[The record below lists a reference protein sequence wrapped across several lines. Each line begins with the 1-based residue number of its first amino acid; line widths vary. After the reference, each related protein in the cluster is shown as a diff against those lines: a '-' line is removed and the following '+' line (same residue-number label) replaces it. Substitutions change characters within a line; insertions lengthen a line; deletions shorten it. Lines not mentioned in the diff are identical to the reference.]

1 MEVVC
6 PQCKSKFRIA
16 TEKLTAIQK
25 ESGSLRCPKCRGTIP
40 LGNSPS
46 ESAAQEAPEAGGA
59 GADPYDASDRPFDY
73 LEEGIETALVCEH
86 DLEVKNAVCRHLE
99 GLGYHV
105 VEAASVRNALKY
117 MRYHVYDLVAVNEAF
132 EATGAAS
139 NHVLQYLN
147 QLPMSIRRNIFVVLL
162 GRQFRTM
169 DNMLAFNRSVNLT
182 LNVKDVDDLSKI
194 LKTALRE
201 HAGFYHVF
209 KETLLS
215 TGRA

>member
-16 TEKLTAIQK
+16 SEKLTAAQK
-25 ESGSLRCPKCRGTIP
+25 VSIRCPKCRGPIR
-40 LGNSPS
+40 LGSGAS
-46 ESAAQEAPEAGGA
+46 EPVAQEAPEAGGS
-59 GADPYDASDRPFDY
+59 GADIYDASDRPFDY
-73 LEEGIETALVCEH
+73 LEEGVETALVCEH
-86 DLEVKNAVCRHLE
+86 DLEIKNALCQHLE

-105 VEAASVRNALKY
+105 VEAASARNALKY
-117 MRYHVYDLVAVNEAF
+117 MRYHVYDLIAINEAF
-132 EATGAAS
+132 EATGSAS

-182 LNVKDVDDLSKI
+182 LNVKDVGDLDKI
-194 LKTALRE
+194 LKAALKE
-201 HAGFYHVF
+201 HAGFYHIF
-209 KETLLS
+209 RESLLS
-215 TGRA
+215 VGRA